1 MELLQTAK
9 QVPHGISILGHSTCL
24 LCMPFYE
31 STGTYSTPR
40 RGKFRRRMEHKHSLG
55 KLWVIMGVAGLKS
68 RLQGNNYKGAG
79 VLVETD
85 PMQVVVALRKLHLQP
100 RAWSRICGPYIMKTR
115 QTTQNSYLL

>member
-1 MELLQTAK
+1 MNL
-9 QVPHGISILGHSTCL
+9 LGHTVLQEEGNSEGGWNTD
-24 LCMPFYE
+24 
-31 STGTYSTPR
+31 
-40 RGKFRRRMEHKHSLG
+40 KHSLG